1 MNDTQEQTF
10 LEKVKSGHP
19 IQTRYGTPAKF
30 IAHVPEAKEPHR
42 LVVLCDG
49 WLRATQ
55 EDGRLDK
62 SGESQSD
69 IILAPKPKVKREGWV
84 AVGRRCGS
92 EMDTWA
98 CSIAYP
104 SKERCERSFP
114 GRPIVRIEWE
124 EEAP

>member
-1 MNDTQEQTF
+1 MNDTKDQTF

-49 WLRATQ
+49 WLRAAQ

-62 SGESQSD
+62 SVESQYD

-84 AVGRRCGS
+84 NVYKDKS
-92 EMDTWA
+92 TSSVQDTEARANFSRFPNRVA
-98 CSIAYP
+98 C
-104 SKERCERSFP
+104 
-114 GRPIVRIEWE
+114 VHIEWE
-124 EEAP
+124 EDAP